1 MNCSREHFFT
11 LSSDELSAIIDNTE
25 SIVKLCGE
33 APILVKEKTA
43 CQQHEL
49 VQWKAWVPGKTD
61 AVYHRGPAMALGL
74 LCKTVSKNCERNEDD
89 CPF

>member
-11 LSSDELSAIIDNTE
+11 LSSDELSAIIVNTE

-49 VQWKAWVPGKTD
+49 VQWKAWQDRCSIPSWACHGIG
-61 AVYHRGPAMALGL
+61 ASL
-74 LCKTVSKNCERNEDD
+74 
-89 CPF
+89 

>member
-11 LSSDELSAIIDNTE
+11 LSSDELSAIIVNTE

-43 CQQHEL
+43 CQQ
-49 VQWKAWVPGKTD
+49 QTD